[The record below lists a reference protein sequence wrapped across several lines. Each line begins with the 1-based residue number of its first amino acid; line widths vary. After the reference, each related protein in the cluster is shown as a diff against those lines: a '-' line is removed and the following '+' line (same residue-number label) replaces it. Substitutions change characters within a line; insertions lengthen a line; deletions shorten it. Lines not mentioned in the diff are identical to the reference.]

1 MAEPFDPDAL
11 PPDAQVAVTRDGKRG
26 TIPRAELEDY
36 QRHGW
41 QLEAPEA
48 TKDARLQN
56 EYGDQGGQAALEGAA
71 RTLTFGL
78 SDVALSQLDPE
89 GARER
94 EQRNPGYALAG
105 ELGGAL
111 LGGGIGM
118 GGAVTAAGEAA
129 GAGVA
134 EAAGGGLGARL
145 LGGAARGAVEGAA
158 YGAGTGIGQVAL
170 DPQPLT
176 WEGAA
181 ATIGSNVLGGA
192 VVGAGVGVGGKLL
205 EEGAGAARSYANA
218 QVEKLAAPDAVV
230 DRSAF
235 PEIATLDKPAARE
248 AIAAEREAVKTQRAT
263 DLVEGKAARE
273 TELAN
278 LGKAKDAEAAALHND
293 ALAYKDYL
301 REDPSAFI
309 PTADKET
316 ASILKRSKLQI
327 MKGLD
332 NAEGF
337 VEKRG
342 SAAVL
347 DGLQKQKGALGAV
360 LADADEVIAG
370 AGAERQAMLDALPKP
385 GAAAAEAAPA
395 AAAPRQTWSEFT
407 RGKMG
412 PYMASEGGHA
422 GAMKRLGEEWT
433 AYKAGGE
440 LPGAAEAAAPGS
452 FYLTPEQSKL
462 YASYAGVEMPAGQKA
477 LAIGA
482 EDLAGFRSAIESGQ
496 VNPPN
501 LQRVIDAQ
509 ALLQKNQELLDKFA
523 ALKAPPTSAALEAID
538 AKLDAVRAGV
548 QKTPR
553 LEALEAHLADLS
565 DAEQPLLRK
574 IARHVVGTA
583 GGAAGFHVGGMV
595 GAMTGHEAGAELG
608 GRLYDR
614 LVRKIQLGNAMR
626 AKSISA
632 SVAQLFAKTG
642 EKAGL
647 AARRA
652 APLASKILPSI
663 QYAQRDV
670 VDGVLGPAHAAP
682 GSSKLVDHFRE
693 RARELN
699 ALTEKQPDGSF
710 GMRMGARQALNA
722 RMQALWAVA
731 PEVANGVEKTHAARV
746 AFLASKLP
754 RNPAPPH
761 LQVGPDT
768 WEPSHAELA
777 KFARYM
783 EAVEQPERIVQRM
796 AVGTM
801 TPEDAD
807 VLKSVYPGMYEDTRQ
822 QLMTHLAEARAMPY
836 QKRLALSIYL
846 DVAADPAV
854 TPEAIT
860 VYQGLYAQQQAQQP
874 VGGAP
879 PGPPPKAFKTSEKP
893 TRAQTQGV

>member
-1 MAEPFDPDAL
+1 MAEPFDPNAL
-11 PPDAQVAVTRDGKRG
+11 PPDAQVAVTRDGVRG
-26 TIPRAELEDY
+26 TVPKGELDDY
-36 QRHGW
+36 VRHGW
-41 QLEAPEA
+41 QPEAPEA
-48 TKDARLQN
+48 TKDARLEQ

-71 RTLTFGL
+71 RTLTFGT
-78 SDVALSQLDPE
+78 SDIALSQLDPE

-94 EQRNPGYALAG
+94 EKRNPGYAFAG

-111 LGGGIGM
+111 LGGGVGL
-118 GGAVTAAGEAA
+118 GGAVTAAGEATA
-129 GAGVA
+129 TGVA

-145 LGGAARGAVEGAA
+145 LGGATRGAVEGAA
-158 YGAGTGIGQVAL
+158 YGAGTGVGQVAL

-192 VVGAGVGVGGKLL
+192 VVGAGVGVGGQLL
-205 EEGAGAARSYANA
+205 SEGAAAAKSYANA
-218 QVEKLAAPDAVV
+218 QISKMAAPEAAV
-230 DRSAF
+230 DRAAF
-235 PEIATLDKPAARE
+235 PDIATYDKPAARE
-248 AIAAEREAVKTQRAT
+248 ALATAREEARVQRAT

-273 TELAN
+273 AELAN
-278 LGKAKDAEAAALHND
+278 IGKAKDAEAAAFHGDL
-293 ALAYKDYL
+293 LEYKDSL
-301 REDPSAFI
+301 RDDPSAFI
-309 PTADKET
+309 TTDDRET
-316 ASILKRSKLQI
+316 ARVLSRSKLQI

-342 SAAVL
+342 SAQVL
-347 DGLQKQKGALGAV
+347 DGLQKRKGALTKV
-360 LADADEVIAG
+360 LADADEVVAG
-370 AGAERQAMLDALPKP
+370 APAERQAMLDALPKP
-385 GAAAAEAAPA
+385 GE
-395 AAAPRQTWSEFT
+395 
-407 RGKMG
+407 
-412 PYMASEGGHA
+412 
-422 GAMKRLGEEWT
+422 
-433 AYKAGGE
+433 
-440 LPGAAEAAAPGS
+440 PGAQV
-452 FYLTPEQSKL
+452 YLTPEQSKL
-462 YASYAGVEMPAGQKA
+462 YAGYSGVEIPKGQPA
-477 LAIGA
+477 LAVQT

-496 VNPPN
+496 VNPPS
-501 LQRVIDAQ
+501 LQNVINAQ
-509 ALLQKNQELLDKFA
+509 TALETNQAMLDKFA
-523 ALKAPPTSAALEAID
+523 ALKAPPASPALDAID
-538 AKLDAVRAGV
+538 AKLEAARAGV

-553 LEALEAHLADLS
+553 IEALEAHLADLA
-565 DAEQPLLRK
+565 DEPFARK
-574 IARHVVGTA
+574 MAKQVA
-583 GGAAGFHVGGMV
+583 GAIGGGAGFHVGGFV
-595 GAMTGHEAGAELG
+595 GAMAGHEAGAELG

-614 LVRKIQLGNAMR
+614 IVKKIALGNAMR
-626 AKSISA
+626 AKSISG

-652 APLASKILPSI
+652 APIASRILPAI

-670 VDGVLGPAHAAP
+670 VDGALGPANAAP
-682 GSSKLVDHFRE
+682 GSSKLVDHFRD

-699 ALTEKQPDGSF
+699 AITEKQPDGSF
-710 GMRMGARQALNA
+710 TMRMGARQAMNA
-722 RMQALWAVA
+722 KLQALWAVS
-731 PEVANGVEKTHAARV
+731 PEVANGVELTHAARV
-746 AFLASKLP
+746 AFLAGKLP

-761 LQVGPDT
+761 LQVGPDK

-807 VLKSVYPGMYEDTRQ
+807 VLKTVYPGMYEDTRQ
-822 QLMTHLAEARAMPY
+822 QIMGHLAEARAMPY

-860 VYQGLYAQQQAQQP
+860 VYQGLYAQQQGQQQ

-879 PGPPPKAFKTSEKP
+879 PGPPPKSFKSSEKP
-893 TRAQTQGV
+893 TRAQQQGV